1 MLTNDDKL
9 KELSKCRSSLSFN
22 MIYMSPSSVKN
33 DGDAF
38 MRFDDGIMPQFKVR
52 THEIA
57 SCKSLMI
64 VKRDPWNLVEDFYT
78 PDKEF
83 IYFDDFDQLD
93 DILQDVS
100 DNFENYT
107 DIIEAAYQRSLDYT
121 VEKIYRYIQTD
132 DESLVTWRNKHV

>member
-1 MLTNDDKL
+1 
-9 KELSKCRSSLSFN
+9 
-22 MIYMSPSSVKN
+22 
-33 DGDAF
+33 

>member
-1 MLTNDDKL
+1 MLTNDEKL
-9 KELSKCRSSLSFN
+9 VELSKCRSSLSFN
-22 MIYMSPSSVKN
+22 MIYMSPSSIKN

-38 MRFDDGIMPQFKVR
+38 MHFEDGIMPQFKVR

-64 VKRDPWNLVEDFYT
+64 VKKDPWNLVEDFYT

-83 IYFDDFDQLD
+83 IYFEDFNELNDILD
-93 DILQDVS
+93 DVNS
-100 DNFENYT
+100 NFKNYR
-107 DIIEAAYQRSLDYT
+107 DIIEAAYQRSLNYT

-132 DESLVTWRNKHV
+132 DDSLITWSNKHV